1 MPYPRLEPERIR
13 VFPLAERM
21 SKTAIRE
28 AAVDPEQEP
37 PAAPEVAG
45 LARETAGRLLAAR
58 AHGASVI
65 MAFGAHLIK
74 NGAAPLV
81 IRMMEN
87 GWITHLATNG
97 AGAIHDWEFAYQGR
111 SEEDVRANV
120 AQGRFGTWDETGR
133 WLNLAVQVNAL
144 RGMGYGEAVGAMIA
158 EDGLLLPEIAALE
171 KELQQNLRES
181 HPLAP
186 ARAELLTT
194 MRTAGLQGGLIAI
207 SHPHKAYSLFGEA
220 FRLRLPITVHCGIGY
235 DIVYN
240 HPLANG
246 AALGRASHQDFQI
259 FSHSVAGMENG
270 LFLSIGSA
278 IMAPQIFEKALSAVN
293 NLRLQ
298 ERRPILTGHLMVIND
313 LQESGWDWS
322 QGEPPKSSPDYYLRF
337 LKSFHRMGG
346 SVRYIAADN
355 RLLLHHL
362 YAALKESHPLPGTQ
376 GAHR

>member
-1 MPYPRLEPERIR
+1 MPFPRLEPGRIR
-13 VFPLAERM
+13 VFPLAGRM
-21 SKTAIRE
+21 SKTVIRE
-28 AAVDPEQEP
+28 AAIDPEQAP
-37 PAAPEVAG
+37 PAAPEVASQ
-45 LARETAGRLLAAR
+45 AREAAARILAAR
-58 AHGASVI
+58 ARGASVI
-65 MAFGAHLIK
+65 LAFGAHLIK

-81 IRMMEN
+81 IRMMER

-97 AGAIHDWEFAYQGR
+97 AGAIHDWEFAYQGA

-133 WLNLAVQVNAL
+133 WLNLAVQVNVL
-144 RGMGYGEAVGAMIA
+144 RGMGYGEAIGAMIA
-158 EDGLLLPEIAALE
+158 EDGLLLPEVPILE
-171 KELQQNLRES
+171 RELQENLREN

-194 MRTAGLQGGLIAI
+194 MRSFGLEGGRLAI
-207 SHPHKAYSLFGEA
+207 DHPCKEYSIFGEA
-220 FRLRLPITVHCGIGY
+220 FRLRLPVTVHCGIGY
-235 DIVYN
+235 DIIYN

-259 FSHSVAGMENG
+259 FAQSVSGLEDG

-298 ERRPILTGHLMVIND
+298 ERQPILTRHLIVIND
-313 LQESGWDWS
+313 LQESHWDWS
-322 QGEPPKSSPDYYLRF
+322 QREPPKNSPDYYLRF

-355 RLLLHHL
+355 RLLLHQI
-362 YAALKESHPLPGTQ
+362 YVALRASHPLPGAQ

>member
-1 MPYPRLEPERIR
+1 MPFPRLEPERIR
-13 VFPLAERM
+13 VYPLAQRM

-28 AAVDPEQEP
+28 VAVDPEQEP
-37 PAAPEVAG
+37 PEAPANAALVH
-45 LARETAGRLLAAR
+45 ETAERILAAR

-65 MAFGAHLIK
+65 LAYGAHLIK

-81 IRMMEN
+81 IRMMER

-111 SEEDVRANV
+111 SEEDVRAHV

-158 EDGLLLPEIAALE
+158 EEGLALPETAVLD
-171 KELQQNLRES
+171 KELQENLREN

-194 MRTAGLQGGLIAI
+194 MRSAGLTGGPIAI
-207 SHPHKAYSLFGEA
+207 AHPFKAYSLGAQA
-220 FRLRLPITVHCGIGY
+220 FRLHLPLTVHCGIGY
-235 DIVYN
+235 DIIYN

-246 AALGRASHQDFQI
+246 AALGRASHQDFQV
-259 FSHSVAGMENG
+259 FAHSVAGLENG

-298 ERRPILTGHLMVIND
+298 ERQPILTGHLMVIND
-313 LQESGWDWS
+313 LQESRWDWS
-322 QGEPPKSSPDYYLRF
+322 KGEPPKSSPDYYLRF
-337 LKSFHRMGG
+337 LKSFYRMGG

-355 RLLLHHL
+355 RLLLHQL
-362 YAALKESHPLPGTQ
+362 YAALKKSQPLPDAGSN
-376 GAHR
+376 R

>member
-1 MPYPRLEPERIR
+1 MPFPRLEPGRIR
-13 VFPLAERM
+13 VFPLAGRM
-21 SKTAIRE
+21 SKTIIRE
-28 AAVDPEQEP
+28 AAIDPEQAP

-45 LARETAGRLLAAR
+45 LAHEAAARIISAR

-74 NGAAPLV
+74 NGASPLV
-81 IRMMEN
+81 IRMMEE

-97 AGAIHDWEFAYQGR
+97 AGAIHDWEFAYQGA

-144 RGMGYGEAVGAMIA
+144 RGMGYGESIGAMIA
-158 EDGLLLPEIAALE
+158 EEGLLLPELPTLE
-171 KELQQNLRES
+171 KELQENLREN

-186 ARAELLTT
+186 ARAELLVT
-194 MRTAGLQGGLIAI
+194 MRSFGLHGGRIAI
-207 SHPHKAYSLFGEA
+207 GHPFKEYSLFA
-220 FRLRLPITVHCGIGY
+220 QASRLQLPVTVHCGIGY
-235 DIVYN
+235 DIIYN

-259 FSHSVAGMENG
+259 FSHSVAGLEEG

-298 ERRPILTGHLMVIND
+298 KSQPILTRHLILIND
-313 LQESGWDWS
+313 LQESRWDWA

-355 RLLLHHL
+355 RLLLHHI
-362 YAALKESHPLPGTQ
+362 YAALKTSHPLPEIQGT
-376 GAHR
+376 HR

>member
-1 MPYPRLEPERIR
+1 MPFPRLEPERIR
-13 VFPLAERM
+13 VYPLAQRM

-28 AAVDPEQEP
+28 VAVDPEQEP
-37 PAAPEVAG
+37 PEAPANAALVH
-45 LARETAGRLLAAR
+45 ETAERILAAR

-65 MAFGAHLIK
+65 LAYGAHLIK

-81 IRMMEN
+81 IRMMER

-111 SEEDVRANV
+111 SEEDVRAHV

-158 EDGLLLPEIAALE
+158 EEGLALPETALLD
-171 KELQQNLRES
+171 KELQENLREN

-194 MRTAGLQGGLIAI
+194 MRSAGLTGGPIAI
-207 SHPHKAYSLFGEA
+207 AHPFKAYSLGAQA
-220 FRLRLPITVHCGIGY
+220 FRLHLPLTVHCGIGY
-235 DIVYN
+235 DIIYN

-246 AALGRASHQDFQI
+246 AALGRASHQDFQV
-259 FSHSVAGMENG
+259 FAHSVAGLENG

-298 ERRPILTGHLMVIND
+298 ERQPILTGHLMVIND
-313 LQESGWDWS
+313 LQESRWDWS
-322 QGEPPKSSPDYYLRF
+322 KGEPPKSSPDYYLRF
-337 LKSFHRMGG
+337 LKSFYRMGG

-355 RLLLHHL
+355 RLLLHQL
-362 YAALKESHPLPGTQ
+362 YAALKKSQPLPDAGSN
-376 GAHR
+376 R